1 MGESLTYAMY
11 NAMAIKQ
18 DFRLHRF
25 FPFDP
30 DDLAALLRRKEEILE
45 ALDESEQVVSQIDRS
60 LSASVRGKVGRQ
72 MRMPAIALAIA
83 WAQTSA
89 EGYHRTA
96 EYHRRLLILRE
107 L

>member
-18 DFRLHRF
+18 DFNDRF

-45 ALDESEQVVSQIDRS
+45 ALDESEQVVSQIGQELERIG
-60 LSASVRGKVGRQ
+60 AKVKSDDECARFKE
-72 MRMPAIALAIA
+72 ALAIA